1 MTECPEPGARAL
13 TLSDVPDSLLAEY
26 GFHRGGAPAM
36 SYTCSEPAAVLVP
49 IGEVSG
55 PDGRKLNE
63 EWVRS
68 LLRGIRDGAELPPI
82 VVVRHPG
89 APRAQLVNGAH
100 RLHVSAALR
109 FPMIPCLH
117 LSRDEADAY
126 GLPSSPGMVQGS
138 I

>member
-1 MTECPEPGARAL
+1 MTEFPEPGARAL

-26 GFHRGGAPAM
+26 GFHRGGAPAV

-63 EWVRS
+63 ESVRS

-82 VVVRHPG
+82 VVCRLARLGLSWSTVCTACTYR
-89 APRAQLVNGAH
+89 PR
-100 RLHVSAALR
+100 SD
-109 FPMIPCLH
+109 
-117 LSRDEADAY
+117 SR
-126 GLPSSPGMVQGS
+126 
-138 I
+138 